1 MLLLAKWVLPI
12 SALPIQDGGVLVRD
26 GLIERVGPR
35 DSFGEIEHEDVR
47 DFGQAVVMP
56 GFVDLH
62 THLAYSAFRGL
73 CDDLPYAMWKLQVGG
88 LAQRL
93 DEHDW
98 QASAR
103 LGALE
108 AMRSGITCV
117 ANISPDR
124 WALEAMLES
133 GLRGIAYR
141 EVEGMGA
148 SESRDNLAEAV
159 RFLDAASERAAQA
172 DGRIS
177 VGIAPH
183 SPYSAGSDVYTGCTR
198 IAKERWI
205 PIATH
210 LAGSRD
216 EYEFVKYGSSM
227 LANEY
232 RVQKGWEDV
241 PWQPTGVSPV
251 KYVQQWQFFTCEN
264 VLIAHG
270 IHVSD
275 DDIQVLERYDV
286 AIAHCPR
293 CAAKLGMGIAPLKEF
308 TRAGLR
314 VGLGTDSPASNNT
327 MDPFD
332 EMRIGLLVQRAAT
345 LSVEGLSAERFVR
358 TATLGGAEAL
368 KLDGRIGSL
377 EPGKEADLIAVD
389 LSHSHQLPT
398 TDPYSAL
405 VYTANQEDVSMT
417 MVAGRVLF
425 EGTARTLP
433 RDEVVA
439 EAEPV
444 RAKLRG

>member
-12 SALPIQDGGVLVRD
+12 SGDPIEDGGVLVRD
-26 GLIERVGPR
+26 GRIEAVGPR
-35 DSFGEIEHEDVR
+35 ATLGGLDGEDVR

-62 THLAYSAFRGL
+62 THLAFSAFRGL
-73 CDDLPYAMWKLQVGG
+73 CDDLPYARWKLQVGE
-88 LAQRL
+88 LARL
-93 DEHDW
+93 LDAADW
-98 QASAR
+98 RASAR

-117 ANISPDR
+117 ANMSPDAH
-124 WALEAMLES
+124 ALEAVLES
-133 GLRGIAYR
+133 GLRGMIYR
-141 EVEGMGA
+141 EVEGMGTKEA
-148 SESRDNLAEAV
+148 AANLAEAED
-159 RFLDAASERAAQA
+159 FLDGALELASTA
-172 DGRIS
+172 DGRIE

-183 SPYSAGSDVYTGCTR
+183 SPYSASADVYTGCTR
-198 IAKERWI
+198 IAKERGL
-205 PIATH
+205 PVATH

-216 EYEFVKYGSSM
+216 EYQFVKYGSSM

-232 RVQKGWEDV
+232 RRQKGWQDV

-251 KYVQQWQFFTCEN
+251 KYVQQWQLFTCDR
-264 VLIAHG
+264 VLAAHG

-275 DDIQVLERYDV
+275 DDIQILARFDV

-293 CAAKLGMGIAPLKEF
+293 CAAKLGMGIAPMHAF
-308 TRAGLR
+308 TQVGLR

-332 EMRIGLLVQRAAT
+332 EMRIGLLIQRAANQA
-345 LSVEGLSAERFVR
+345 VDDLSAARFVR
-358 TATLGGAEAL
+358 MATLGGAEAL
-368 KLDGRIGSL
+368 GLHERIGSL
-377 EPGKEADLIAVD
+377 EPGKEADVIAVD

-405 VYTANQEDVSMT
+405 VYTANQEDVAMT
-417 MVAGRVLF
+417 MVAGRVLW
-425 EGTARTLP
+425 EGTARTLC

-439 EAEPV
+439 DAEPV